1 MGKLTPKQEKFI
13 DYYIQTGGNATQAA
27 ISAGY
32 SPKTAYSIGNE
43 NLNKPEIKDA
53 IEKRLN
59 KLQNERT
66 ADTQEILENLT
77 AILRSQA
84 QEEVILVVKGNI
96 QKLSKSPSVKD
107 RLRAM
112 DIMCRISGLY
122 QNDSSIT
129 VSQQTPIILVD
140 DVRE

>member
-1 MGKLTPKQEKFI
+1 MEKLTVKQEKFI
-13 DYYIQTGGNATQAA
+13 DYYVRTGNATQAA

-43 NLNKPEIKDA
+43 NLNKPEIKKV
-53 IEKRLN
+53 IEERLN

-84 QEEVILVVKGNI
+84 QEEVILVVKGNV
-96 QKLSKSPSVKD
+96 QKLSKSPSVRD

-112 DIMCRISGLY
+112 DIMCKISGLY
-122 QNDSSIT
+122 QDKTEISFN
-129 VSQQTPIILVD
+129 QQPVVIVD